1 MTEKIVL
8 ISGGGL
14 LTIYLFYFLL
24 TGVFSFAIR
33 PRKKT
38 RPTSTFRLKKEWE
51 DKRKKDVPDQVK
63 IIADPADALS
73 VRIALVR
80 AAQESLD
87 VTYFSLSNTACGMA
101 FLSEVLRAA
110 DRGVKVRILLDAKMK
125 TLLYGIMRVLA
136 QHPQIKIARY
146 NPINILKPW
155 TWNEAMHDKFM
166 IVDQKYALLG
176 GRNIETSYFGLA
188 EPPLSNKYDW
198 DVLMKRDQGSA
209 AGTSIV
215 DAITAYNNLL
225 WEKKS
230 TKKARR
236 RLTKSRIVDDIH
248 TIAAEFAAEHPEFY
262 QENISDFAQDM
273 IRPNRIML
281 LHNPLTSWRKDPWVI
296 QDLAILASQAEKS
309 LFIQTPYATATP
321 PLLKVLKETAA
332 RIDVYYLTNSYASAK
347 NAPAYP
353 NYYYQRK
360 KFLKT
365 GIKIYEFQNEDSI
378 HGKSVVLDKSI
389 SVVGSFNLDSR
400 SIYLDTETMLV
411 IDCPEFTR
419 IFSENHRKIIENS
432 LKLGQDNE
440 YILSDTTEEVPVP
453 RGKKL
458 TYFLFYV
465 LLRPF
470 QFFI

>member
-1 MTEKIVL
+1 MAEKIVL

-14 LTIYLFYFLL
+14 FAVYLIYFLL
-24 TGVFSFAIR
+24 TGIISFAIR

-38 RPTSTFRLKKEWE
+38 RPASTSRLNEEWPY
-51 DKRKKDVPDQVK
+51 KRKEDVPDQVK
-63 IIADPADALS
+63 IIGDSIDAFS
-73 VRIALVR
+73 VRIALIR
-80 AAQESLD
+80 AARESLD
-87 VTYFSLSNTACGMA
+87 VTYFSLTNTKCGMA
-101 FLSEVLRAA
+101 FLSEVLQAA

-136 QHPQIKIARY
+136 QHPQIEIARY

-155 TWNEAMHDKFM
+155 TLNEAMHDKFM

-176 GRNIETSYFGLA
+176 GRNIEPSYFGLA

-198 DVLMKRDQGSA
+198 DVLMQRDQGSA

-215 DAITAYNNLL
+215 DAITAYNELL

-230 TKKARR
+230 TRKVWR
-236 RLTKSRIVDDIH
+236 RLTKSRIVAEIH
-248 TIAAEFAAEHPEFY
+248 ASADEFAVEHPEYY
-262 QENISDFAQDM
+262 QETIADFTKDM
-273 IRPNRIML
+273 VRPDRIML

-296 QDLAILASQAEKS
+296 QDLAKLASQAEKS
-309 LFIQTPYATATP
+309 IFIQTPYATATP
-321 PLLKVLKETAA
+321 PLLKVLEETAA

-365 GIKIYEFQNEDSI
+365 GIEIYEFQDEDSI
-378 HGKSVVLDKSI
+378 HGKSFVLDESI

-411 IDCPEFTR
+411 IDCPEFTK
-419 IFSENHRKIIENS
+419 IFSDYHYKIIKRS
-432 LKLGQDNE
+432 LKLGKDNR
-440 YILSDTTEEVPVP
+440 YIPSDTVEEIPVLWS
-453 RGKKL
+453 KKL
-458 TYFLFYV
+458 TYFLFYL